1 MLIYTLRIKRKEI
14 RENQIKYART
24 LLTCINEEGASAALM
39 TKDLRLLRESGIK
52 NAVQERLIT
61 VAYTTSTCVHL
72 HIGIFFLW
80 DKERDRV
87 RAECFA
93 SSAVFTRE
101 CDHMTYISLKHSRT
115 ELKATTVNPMH
126 TSENI

>member
-39 TKDLRLLRESGIK
+39 TEDLRLPRESGLK
-52 NAVQERLIT
+52 NALQERLIT
-61 VAYTTSTCVHL
+61 VAFTTSTCAHS
-72 HIGIFFLW
+72 HTGIFDLW

-87 RAECFA
+87 GA
-93 SSAVFTRE
+93 
-101 CDHMTYISLKHSRT
+101 
-115 ELKATTVNPMH
+115 
-126 TSENI
+126 